1 MATFDWLAIIIGPQQ
16 WPLLSL
22 ILSCYTVIVTFIQ
35 PLFFLLVKFCQKEQ
49 FKKLKKKKIDI
60 EVVF

>member
-16 WPLLSL
+16 WPLFTYSL
-22 ILSCYTVIVTFIQ
+22 MLLYSNSNSSASV
-35 PLFFLLVKFCQKEQ
+35 FFLLVKFCQKEQ
-49 FKKLKKKKIDI
+49 FKKLKKKIFDI